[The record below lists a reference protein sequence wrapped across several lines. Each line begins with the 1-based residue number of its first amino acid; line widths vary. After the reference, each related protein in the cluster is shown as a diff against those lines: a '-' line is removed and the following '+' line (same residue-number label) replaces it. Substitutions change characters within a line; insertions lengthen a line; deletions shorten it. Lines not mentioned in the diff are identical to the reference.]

1 MPTLQDAVSQAVDA
15 QPGRVSIAETIRR
28 VRQTIRTSA
37 PDVEL
42 QNLIGT
48 AAAYRWK
55 SILFDRLK

>member
-1 MPTLQDAVSQAVDA
+1 MPTLQDAISQAVDA
-15 QPGRVSIAETIRR
+15 QPGHVSIAEAIRR
-28 VRQTIRTSA
+28 VRQIVRTSA

-55 SILFDRLK
+55 PILFDRVK